1 MGLLEQTESRRR
13 FYLGGRCL
21 LGRHPACDIH
31 LENARI
37 SGEHA
42 SLHWRGDTW
51 ELRDLGSKN
60 GTYLEGRRLVPGERV
75 ALQAGQSLLL
85 GSSGTEFNLVEAGPP
100 AAQARHA
107 THGRVQRSA
116 GSLLVL
122 PDDEHPLASIFL
134 DGSGRWVLESGD
146 ERRYVADQDR
156 LALGGAEW
164 VLELPSATTE
174 TLEGEASGLDG
185 LHLKI
190 GVSRD
195 EEHVVVTLVHGNHHT
210 VLPPRAYHYLL
221 ATLARIRLREREMP
235 EAERGWVERDTLC
248 QMLATDSNKLNVDIH
263 RVRKQLSAL
272 GIQDA
277 AGVVERRPGSG
288 HVRLGIRSVEVFA
301 L

>member
-1 MGLLEQTESRRR
+1 
-13 FYLGGRCL
+13 
-21 LGRHPACDIH
+21 LGRHPACDVR
-31 LENARI
+31 LEDARV

-60 GTYLEGRRLVPGERV
+60 GTFLEGRRLVPGERV
-75 ALQAGQSLLL
+75 ALQAGQSFLL
-85 GSSGTEFNLVEAGPP
+85 GPSGTGFQLVDAGPP
-100 AAQARHA
+100 AARARHA
-107 THGRVQRSA
+107 TSGRVQESA

-134 DGSGRWVLESGD
+134 EGSGRWLLESCE
-146 ERRYVADQDR
+146 ERRHVADQER
-156 LALGGAEW
+156 LLLGGEEW

-174 TLEGEASGLDG
+174 TLEGDVSGLES

-195 EEHVVVTLVHGNHHT
+195 EEHVVVTLVHGNQHT
-210 VLPPRAYHYLL
+210 VLAPRSHHYLL
-221 ATLARIRLREREMP
+221 ATLARIRLKEHELP
-235 EAERGWVERDTLC
+235 EAERGWVERDMLC

-263 RVRKQLSAL
+263 RVRKQLSTL

-277 AGVVERRPGSG
+277 ASIVERRSG
-288 HVRLGIRSVEVFA
+288 TGQLRLGVRSVEVFS